1 MQCTCGA
8 TLPEDARFCHR
19 CGRPQFEEDLT
30 RFHEEQVVVPPLQ
43 PPQPPAPPIQ
53 TRIDFGNRRA
63 VMVSI
68 VIAMLTLVMFTMCA
82 VTIPFAAG
90 ILLLPLFCLA
100 GFGAAYFYIRQTG
113 EKISPQ
119 GGARL
124 GFMTALWAF
133 LVVVL
138 LSVLLAA
145 LVSDSGL
152 RRELLSVASANS
164 SPATQEL
171 AKLLND
177 PRKFILLLMGQLLVY
192 FCLFTFPSML
202 GGMLGVRF
210 QMKKQ

>member
-19 CGRPQFEEDLT
+19 CGRPQFEEDLV
-30 RFHEEQVVVPPLQ
+30 RLHQEQALPQ
-43 PPQPPAPPIQ
+43 PPPPSPAPPIQ
-53 TRIDFGNRRA
+53 ARIDFGNRRA

-68 VIAMLTLVMFTMCA
+68 VIAMLTLLLFTMCA
-82 VTIPFAAG
+82 VMMPFAAG

-100 GFGAAYFYIRQTG
+100 GFGAASFYIRQTG

-138 LSVLLAA
+138 LSVLLAV
-145 LVSDSGL
+145 LVSNPEL
-152 RRELLSVASANS
+152 RSELLSIASANS
-164 SPATQEL
+164 SPATQEF

-177 PRKFILLLMGQLLVY
+177 PRRFILLLMGQLLVY

-210 QMKKQ
+210 QTKK

>member
-19 CGRPQFEEDLT
+19 CGKPQFEEDLA
-30 RFHEEQVVVPPLQ
+30 RFHEEPVAVEPP
-43 PPQPPAPPIQ
+43 PIPQPPPAVQ
-53 TRIDFGNRRA
+53 ARIDFGNRRA

-68 VIAMLTLVMFTMCA
+68 VIAMLTLLLFTMCA

-138 LSVLLAA
+138 LSVLLAV
-145 LVSDSGL
+145 LVSNPGL
-152 RRELLSVASANS
+152 RGELLSIASANS
-164 SPATQEL
+164 NPATQEL

-210 QMKKQ
+210 QAKK

>member
-1 MQCTCGA
+1 M
-8 TLPEDARFCHR
+8 LPEDARFCHR
-19 CGRPQFEEDLT
+19 CGKPHFEEDLV
-30 RFHEEQVVVPPLQ
+30 RHQEEPAAVLPPPPPPPVVQ
-43 PPQPPAPPIQ
+43 A
-53 TRIDFGNRRA
+53 RIDFGNRRA

-68 VIAMLTLVMFTMCA
+68 VIAMLTLLLFTMCA

-113 EKISPQ
+113 ERISPQ

-138 LSVLLAA
+138 LSVLLAV
-145 LVSDSGL
+145 LVSNPAL
-152 RRELLSVASANS
+152 RGELLSIASANS
-164 SPATQEL
+164 NPATQEL
-171 AKLLND
+171 AKLLDD

-210 QMKKQ
+210 QAKK